1 MSNRQGSPESSPE
14 KGRNVIADMSTES
27 AADIAGMAPRA
38 SQASSQ
44 ASTFKHFGFLTLPHF
59 SMIAFSSAVE
69 VLRMANYVGNG
80 EHYRWSIYSLDGQP
94 ARASNGI
101 AVRPTQALDPDDL
114 PDVMIVCG
122 GIRIRDVVD
131 DSVRAALARIARSGR
146 PLGGICT
153 GAYALMSSGLLDGYR
168 CAVHWESLS
177 ALHEEFPRVRFAD
190 ELFVVDRDRLT
201 CTGGTAPLD
210 LMLDIVSARLG
221 QPLAAKVSEQFILE
235 RIRGASDLQPIPVD
249 ARVGFSRAELVEVV
263 RLMEANLK
271 EPLSLE
277 ELARLVRL
285 SQRHLQRMF
294 KAYLNISP
302 AHYYLTL
309 RLKRARELLRT
320 TDMSVAHIT
329 SNCGF
334 NSPCHFS
341 KAYRVQFGHAPSFE
355 RRAGRA

>member
-1 MSNRQGSPESSPE
+1 MRGFQPLFPEE
-14 KGRNVIADMSTES
+14 RDVTT
-27 AADIAGMAPRA
+27 DIAAA
-38 SQASSQ
+38 STVDAHAASSLR
-44 ASTFKHFGFLTLPHF
+44 HFGFLTLQNF

-69 VLRMANYVGNG
+69 VLRMANYVGRAD
-80 EHYRWSIYSLDGQP
+80 HYHWSIYSLDGAP
-94 ARASNGI
+94 VHASNGI
-101 AVRPTQALDPDDL
+101 AVRPAQPLDPASL
-114 PDVMIVCG
+114 PDVLIVCG
-122 GIRIRDVVD
+122 GVRIREIVD
-131 DSVRAALARIARSGR
+131 DSLRATLDGVAQRGV

-153 GAYALMSSGLLDGYR
+153 GAYALMASGLLDGYR
-168 CAVHWESLS
+168 CAVHWEDLT

-210 LMLDIVSARLG
+210 LMLDLVGARLG
-221 QPLAAKVSEQFILE
+221 RGLAAKVSEQFIVE
-235 RIRGASDLQPIPVD
+235 RIRSATDLQPIPVD

-263 RLMEANLK
+263 RLMEANIK

-294 KAYLNISP
+294 KAYLNVSP
-302 AHYYLTL
+302 THYYLTL

-320 TDMSVAHIT
+320 TDASIARVTSV
-329 SNCGF
+329 CGF

-341 KAYRVQFGHAPSFE
+341 KAYRVQFGHAPSHE
-355 RRAGRA
+355 RRMTK

>member
-1 MSNRQGSPESSPE
+1 MTSGTAEAVE
-14 KGRNVIADMSTES
+14 ATELTK
-27 AADIAGMAPRA
+27 PLA
-38 SQASSQ
+38 SLQ
-44 ASTFKHFGFLTLPHF
+44 HFGFLTLPNF
-59 SMIAFSSAVE
+59 SMIAFSNAVE
-69 VLRMANYVGNG
+69 VLRMANYVGRG
-80 EHYRWSIYSLDGQP
+80 DLYRWSVYTLDGAP

-101 AVRPTQALDPDDL
+101 SVRPAQAPDPDDL

-122 GIRIRDVVD
+122 GIHIQDAVD
-131 DSVRAALARIARSGR
+131 DNVRDALRGFAERGI

-153 GAYALMSSGLLDGYR
+153 GAYALMASGLLDDYR
-168 CAVHWESLS
+168 CVVHWENLS
-177 ALHEEFPRVRFAD
+177 ALHERFPHVQFAD

-210 LMLDIVSARLG
+210 LMLDLVGARFG
-221 QPLAAKVSEQFILE
+221 QQLAAKVSEQFILE
-235 RIRGASDLQPIPVD
+235 RIRGATDLQPIPVD

-263 RLMEANLK
+263 RLMEANIR

-294 KAYLNISP
+294 KAYLNVSP
-302 AHYYLTL
+302 THYYLTL

-320 TDMSVAHIT
+320 TDASISRVTAI
-329 SNCGF
+329 CGF

-341 KAYRVQFGHAPSFE
+341 KAYRVQFGHAPSHE
-355 RRAGRA
+355 RRGGE